1 MQLKK
6 YLWNNC
12 SLIFGSVII
21 QVKDIII
28 FMMLIV
34 DIPLEPL
41 SVVEILLHV
50 LKLVFY
56 WMEQMLLMSSKED
69 FMQFRHES
77 HAK

>member
-1 MQLKK
+1 M
-6 YLWNNC
+6 
-12 SLIFGSVII
+12 II

-56 WMEQMLLMSSKED
+56 WMEQMLLMSCKDD
-69 FMQFRHES
+69 FLQFRHES
-77 HAK
+77 HVK

>member
-1 MQLKK
+1 
-6 YLWNNC
+6 
-12 SLIFGSVII
+12 
-21 QVKDIII
+21 
-28 FMMLIV
+28 MMLIV